1 MPDGSNSPLEAQ
13 GPNRFLTL
21 GRSILLIA
29 ILITV
34 GIISAVVGIRVAVR
48 GDEVQVPS
56 IVGQTV
62 DEAKKSLAKMELV
75 LEVNGERYDAGV
87 GAGKVVSQLPPAGG
101 RIKANRPVQVIVSLG
116 VRRNPIPDLLGS
128 SMRSAQLMVLQSGYE
143 LGNVSTINLDHA
155 GQEGVIRQYPTP
167 QSREVLSQKIDLLV
181 NAPRSARFAM
191 PDLMGQN
198 IAVVTAFLE
207 NSNLNVRPPVYRE
220 YQNAAKGMV
229 VKQYPEPGYMVT
241 REDPISLEVAR

>member
-1 MPDGSNSPLEAQ
+1 MPEWNTAPEAQ
-13 GPNRFLTL
+13 GPSRFLTL
-21 GRSILLIA
+21 GRFFLLIA
-29 ILITV
+29 ILVTV

-56 IVGQTV
+56 LLGQTV
-62 DEAKKSLAKMELV
+62 DQAKKHLANLELV
-75 LEVNGERYDAGV
+75 LEVNGERYDAAAA
-87 GAGKVVSQLPPAGG
+87 AGKIVSQLPPAGG

-128 SMRSAQLMVLQSGYE
+128 SMRSAQLMVMQSGYE
-143 LGNVSTINLDHA
+143 LGNVSTIDLDSA

-167 QSREVLSQKIDLLV
+167 QSREVLSQKIDVLV
-181 NAPRSARFAM
+181 NQSHSQRFIM

-207 NSNLNVRPPVYRE
+207 ANNLKVRPPVYRE
-220 YQNAAKGMV
+220 YQNADKGEV
-229 VKQYPEPGYMVT
+229 VKQYPEPGYMVK
-241 REDPISLEVAR
+241 RDDPISLEVAR